1 MRIGPGRQ
9 APDLGELRRL
19 AARRRAV
26 GDRMRRLLP
35 GVIVGSTTL
44 VGTGALA
51 AWVSGQ
57 PGVNTPGA
65 GSPSR
70 PSVTTAVT
78 ATTTDPVHSLQQALQ
93 ADEASLHSLEAAM
106 PEVPAPAANASGSGS
121 APVATGTAA
130 GATVT
135 PTVAPLPKIVI
146 PALPQVVASP
156 APAVNATTGASH
168 AIP

>member
-65 GSPSR
+65 GSPTRS
-70 PSVTTAVT
+70 SATAAVT
-78 ATTTDPVHSLQQALQ
+78 SPTTDPVRSLQHALQ
-93 ADEASLHSLEAAM
+93 VDEATLHSLEAAM
-106 PEVPAPAANASGSGS
+106 PAVPAPAATEAGSTS
-121 APVATGTAA
+121 AAVATGTAA
-130 GATVT
+130 GAPAA
-135 PTVAPLPKIVI
+135 PTLAPLPKIVI